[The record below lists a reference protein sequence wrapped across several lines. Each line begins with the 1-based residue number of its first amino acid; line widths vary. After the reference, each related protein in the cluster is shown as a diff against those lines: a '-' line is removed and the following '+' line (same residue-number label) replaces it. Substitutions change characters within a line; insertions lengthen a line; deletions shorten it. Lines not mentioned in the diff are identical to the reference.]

1 MQSALKPLL
10 ASLALI
16 ITLGAA
22 TPAQAADFGMMMA
35 MQSIQMQNVILTNS
49 TNKMMFDQQMDRMKQ
64 DHNQRYGTAKPGSSG
79 SDGNSNG
86 AANSANKLT
95 YQPDA
100 RVSEQIKKEVLD
112 GLVAEMTKRGRYTA
126 DNEKMLRNAMGKIQI
141 AEYFAAELKTVGL
154 VPNDAAAAFTTFVS
168 VGFSVLN
175 DVNEYPAEQNKAL
188 YRQIKAVM
196 ADSAKSTSD
205 VQLQKFAEMMY
216 WTTFF
221 NVMDY
226 GNAKKETPGYTVQ
239 NVKAS
244 VAQSMKT
251 LRIDPTVLAF
261 GKSGLQKVR

>member
-22 TPAQAADFGMMMA
+22 PPAHADFGMMMA

-64 DHNQRYGTAKPGSSG
+64 DHQQRYGAEKPGSAG
-79 SDGNSNG
+79 GGEKING
-86 AANSANKLT
+86 AKNAANKLT

-100 RVSEQIKKEVLD
+100 RISEQIKKDVLD

-126 DNEKMLRNAMGKIQI
+126 ENEKLLRREMGKIQI
-141 AEYFAAELKTVGL
+141 AEHFAAELKTVGL
-154 VPNDAAAAFTTFVS
+154 VPYDAAAAFTAFVS

-175 DVNEYPAEQNKAL
+175 DVNEYPSEQNKAL

-196 ADSAKSTSD
+196 ADSVKGVSD
-205 VQLQKFAEMMY
+205 AQLQKFSEMMY

-226 GNAKKETPGYTVQ
+226 GNAKRETPGYTTQ

-251 LRIDPTVLAF
+251 LRIDPAVLAF
-261 GKSGLQKVR
+261 GKSGLQKAR

>member
-1 MQSALKPLL
+1 MQSSLKPLL
-10 ASLALI
+10 AALALI

-22 TPAQAADFGMMMA
+22 APAQADFGMMMA

-64 DHNQRYGTAKPGSSG
+64 DHNERYGTAKSGSAG
-79 SDGNSNG
+79 SDGKSNG

-95 YQPDA
+95 YQPDP
-100 RVSEQIKKEVLD
+100 RVSEQIKKDVLD

-126 DNEKMLRNAMGKIQI
+126 DNEKLLRREMGKIQI
-141 AEYFAAELKTVGL
+141 AEHFAGELKTLGL
-154 VPNDAAAAFTTFVS
+154 APNDAAAAFTTFVS
-168 VGFSVLN
+168 VGFAVLN
-175 DVNEYPAEQNKAL
+175 DVNEYPDAQNKAL

-196 ADSAKSTSD
+196 ADSAKNASNL
-205 VQLQKFAEMMY
+205 QLQKFAEMMY

-221 NVMDY
+221 NVLDY
-226 GNAKKETPGYTVQ
+226 GNAKRETPGYTVQ

-251 LRIDPTVLAF
+251 LRIDPAVLAF